1 MRRLY
6 SGWVVRNDTDRTER
20 ESGRRGHAGLRP
32 DVRAGSRLAVAESEC
47 THDSTDTCTHGE
59 VNTEADVDSVEP
71 ADRIANGRADGFSFS
86 SVSHLTVAYD
96 DDAGSPALSPS
107 SPLTLSP
114 NAARSPSTLSHH
126 PPYHVAHS
134 RPPSPRPPL
143 RLSAPLFVNDGLG
156 VEARLD

>member
-1 MRRLY
+1 MAYASFGAPPIVLRGKEGDRL
-6 SGWVVRNDTDRTER
+6 R
-20 ESGRRGHAGLRP
+20 AGLRP
-32 DVRAGSRLAVAESEC
+32 DVRARPHPAGAESDY
-47 THDSTDTCTHGE
+47 TRDTTDTCTHGE
-59 VNTEADVDSVEP
+59 ADNEADVESEEP
-71 ADRIANGRADGFSFS
+71 TDRIANGRADGFSFS

-156 VEARLD
+156 VESHSD